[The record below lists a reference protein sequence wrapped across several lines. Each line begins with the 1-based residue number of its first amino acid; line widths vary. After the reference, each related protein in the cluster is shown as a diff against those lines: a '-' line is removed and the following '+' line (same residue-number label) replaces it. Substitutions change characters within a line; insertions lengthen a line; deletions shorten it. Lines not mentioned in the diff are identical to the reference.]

1 MLESDA
7 SASLATTRATADAP
21 DLMLIYLR
29 RRAEAE
35 ETFRAATRR
44 AWLTHCKGW
53 ANGLADAGSRDK
65 MHEMH
70 ALADAFG
77 IRLRARCPSLRRLS
91 RSCATCSPTPPRD
104 RRMRAYTTRPWARTT

>member
-1 MLESDA
+1 
-7 SASLATTRATADAP
+7 
-21 DLMLIYLR
+21 MLIYLR

-77 IRLRARCPSLRRLS
+77 IRLRRYARGAHPSGGSRVHARR
-91 RSCATCSPTPPRD
+91 
-104 RRMRAYTTRPWARTT
+104 ARQLHRETGE